1 MRAHTYTTLVIVTT
15 LVVEE
20 KKKGCER
27 ENEGNI
33 YMRMLKAGNK
43 EKRKYLS
50 ILIIFCLFSILNNSN
65 SM

>member
-27 ENEGNI
+27 ENEENI
-33 YMRMLKAGNK
+33 YMRMLEAGNK
-43 EKRKYLS
+43 EKRKKKVFVDINYFFL
-50 ILIIFCLFSILNNSN
+50 ILDFEQQ
-65 SM
+65 